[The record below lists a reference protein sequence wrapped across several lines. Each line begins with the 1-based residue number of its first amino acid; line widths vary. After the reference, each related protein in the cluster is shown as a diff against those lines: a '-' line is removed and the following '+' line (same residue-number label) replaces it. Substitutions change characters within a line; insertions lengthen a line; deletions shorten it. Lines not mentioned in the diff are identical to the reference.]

1 MRSIDLP
8 PFAPILIQSTRAI
21 GYSLEAA
28 VADIIDNSIAAG
40 ATNISIGFYPLEDPY
55 IAILD
60 NGCGMDE
67 AEINTA
73 MQYGSI
79 SPLEERSKQDLGR
92 FGLGLKTASLSQC
105 RKLTVISKVYETVVA
120 RCWDIDYVAETKQW
134 SLIALSKDEIQA
146 LPCVDKLMI
155 QSTGTLVLWQNLDR
169 LKMGETNF
177 ELSLSKR
184 MAEVR
189 KHLALVYH
197 RYLIGETGIKKIAMD
212 INNEPVV
219 PFDPFLLKKSYQA
232 MDDEVLTV
240 HAQKVVI
247 RPYILPHIS
256 KLTKEEIASL
266 GGKEGIRRQQGF
278 YIYRNKRLLAWGTWF
293 RLMRQGDLSK
303 LARIQVDLPNSLD
316 DLWTLDIKKS
326 TAIPPSELRQ
336 SLTAI
341 IEKIAEKSK
350 RTWIYRG
357 KKEVSDDAVHI
368 WNRFRTP
375 NGDVFYQINRQHP
388 AIENLIRR
396 GVAPASLEAAL
407 KQIECGLPLN
417 QMYVDLNN
425 DEHFSNDN
433 TVSESTVGTMLESML
448 SGCSPDEKRAML
460 GSLRFI
466 EPFDAFPELLD
477 SMI

>member
-28 VADIIDNSIAAG
+28 IADIIDNSIAAG
-40 ATNISIGFYPLEDPY
+40 ATSVSISFYPLHDPF

-105 RKLTVISKVYETVVA
+105 RKLTVISKVYDNVVA
-120 RCWDIDYVAETKQW
+120 RCWDIDYVTETKQW
-134 SLIALSKDEIQA
+134 SLIALTKEEVRS
-146 LPCVDKLMI
+146 LPGADKLMS
-155 QSTGTLVLWQNLDR
+155 QGTGTLVLWQNLDR
-169 LKMGETNF
+169 LKMGEPNF
-177 ELSLSKR
+177 EQSLSKK
-184 MAEVR
+184 MVEVR
-189 KHLALVYH
+189 HHLAMVYH
-197 RYLIGETGIKKIAMD
+197 RYLTGELGIKKLSMD

-232 MDDEVLTV
+232 MDDEVLTL
-240 HAQKVVI
+240 HGQKVVI

-316 DLWTLDIKKS
+316 DFWTLDIKKS

-357 KKEVSDDAVHI
+357 KKEVSDDTVHI
-368 WNRFRTP
+368 WNRLRTP
-375 NGDVFYQINRQHP
+375 EGDVFYEINRQHP
-388 AIENLIRR
+388 AIENLIRQ
-396 GVAPASLEAAL
+396 GINTSSLESTL
-407 KQIECGLPLN
+407 KQIEGGLPLN

-433 TVSESTVGTMLESML
+433 TASESAVRKMLENMLSGRSPSEKRTMLE
-448 SGCSPDEKRAML
+448 
-460 GSLRFI
+460 SLRFI
-466 EPFDAFPELLD
+466 EPFDAFPELLE
-477 SMI
+477 SMM